1 MMSGSILSLTRSPN
15 SAGVSN
21 RIHGGTTDLRYFLF
35 FITTLI
41 LVTSLSCRRNNTE
54 YVTIALSEKFTTLD
68 TLTSAA
74 SASADDRVR
83 NLIFNT
89 LVRKNESFDYVG
101 ELANEITVS
110 PDGMT
115 VTFKLRDNVKFHNGK
130 AFTSADVKYTFDE
143 LFKSNSFKSKA
154 FFDTVPLGKSDA
166 ASEPNRAPA
175 ATPNGNAN
183 AAQKPAEE
191 PKTKSVA
198 HIVSLETPDPQ
209 TVVVTVTRPALKNQ
223 LLSNLV
229 AIPIIPEG
237 TVAQQKD
244 SPVGSGPF
252 KFVNNDQSQNILE
265 LAGNPEYWEGAPKIQ
280 KLRLKPVT
288 DANALQAELQT
299 GGVDIAPN
307 PSNLPTDSVRS
318 LSASPTLKVEQSDG
332 SNIQYLVFNTESPQL
347 NNVKIRQAIGYA
359 IDRQKIVSE
368 LLFDQAKVAHSILPE
383 QSWAYSPGTKYNY
396 DPAKAKQLLQEA
408 GYKNEPIV
416 FKYSSGNAYVNQ
428 YAQVIQSSLADV
440 GINIQ
445 IETLE
450 VNTIRTQLAQGQFQM
465 YTGIWIGGNQDPIF
479 LRDLFAT
486 SKIPGGTVACCN
498 RSRYSNPDLDK
509 MLEDAINSIDREASK
524 SLYVKSQEIV
534 SSELPLL
541 PLWYPANLVVANKRI
556 GNIKISG
563 SGDWSFVKDL
573 TVTP

>member
-1 MMSGSILSLTRSPN
+1 M
-15 SAGVSN
+15 
-21 RIHGGTTDLRYFLF
+21 
-35 FITTLI
+35 
-41 LVTSLSCRRNNTE
+41 
-54 YVTIALSEKFTTLD
+54 ALSEKFTTLD
-68 TLTSAA
+68 TLTSTASDSAA
-74 SASADDRVR
+74 DRVR

-101 ELANEITVS
+101 ELAKEITVS
-110 PDGMT
+110 PDGLT
-115 VTFKLRDNVKFHNGK
+115 VTFKLRDGVKFHNGQS
-130 AFTSADVKYTFDE
+130 FTSADVKYTFDE

-154 FFDTVPLGKSDA
+154 FFDTVPVAKGEA
-166 ASEPNRAPA
+166 APEAAKTPA
-175 ATPNGNAN
+175 NAANSNGNA
-183 AAQKPAEE
+183 KPAEE

-209 TVVVTVTRPALKNQ
+209 TVVITVTRPALKNQ

-237 TVAQQKD
+237 TIGQQKD
-244 SPVGSGPF
+244 QPVGSGPF
-252 KFVNNDQSQNILE
+252 KFTSFDASQNIVE
-265 LAGNPEYWEGAPKIQ
+265 LSSNPDYWEGAPKIQ
-280 KLRLKPVT
+280 KLRVKTVT
-288 DANALQAELQT
+288 DANSLQAELQT
-299 GGVDIAPN
+299 GGVDVAPN
-307 PSNLPTDSVRS
+307 PSNLPPDSVRS
-318 LSASPTLKVEQSDG
+318 LGSSPTLKVEQSDG
-332 SNIQYLVFNTESPQL
+332 SNIQYLVFNTQSPQL
-347 NNVKIRQAIGYA
+347 NNVKLRQAIGYA
-359 IDRQKIVSE
+359 VDRQKIVNE
-368 LLFDQAKVAHSILPE
+368 LLFNQAKVANSILPE
-383 QSWAYSPGTKYNY
+383 QSWAYVPGTQYTY

-479 LRDLFAT
+479 LRDLFT
-486 SKIPGGTVACCN
+486 TGHIPGGSVACCN
-498 RSRYSNPDLDK
+498 RSRYSNPELDK
-509 MLEDAINSIDREASK
+509 ILEDAVNATDRETAK
-524 SLYVKSQEIV
+524 SLYGKAQEIV
-534 SSELPLL
+534 SSELPLF

-556 GNIKISG
+556 GNIKVSG

-573 TVTP
+573 TVQ

>member
-1 MMSGSILSLTRSPN
+1 
-15 SAGVSN
+15 
-21 RIHGGTTDLRYFLF
+21 LRYFLF
-35 FITTLI
+35 LSFALVLTLTI
-41 LVTSLSCRRNNTE
+41 SCRRQNTE
-54 YVTIALSEKFTTLD
+54 FVTVALSEKFTTLD
-68 TLTSAA
+68 TLTSQASDSAA
-74 SASADDRVR
+74 DRVR

-101 ELANEITVS
+101 ELANDITVS
-110 PDGMT
+110 PDGLT

-154 FFDTVPLGKSDA
+154 FFDTVPIAKGENGSDT
-166 ASEPNRAPA
+166 PKPA
-175 ATPNGNAN
+175 ANSANNG
-183 AAQKPAEE
+183 QKPAEE
-191 PKTKSVA
+191 PKTKSVP

-209 TVVVTVTRPALKNQ
+209 TVVITVTRPALKNQ

-237 TVAQQKD
+237 TIAQQKD
-244 SPVGSGPF
+244 QPIGSGPF
-252 KFVNNDQSQNILE
+252 KFVSFDQSQNIVE
-265 LAGNPEYWEGAPKIQ
+265 LSGNPDYWEGAPQIQ
-280 KLRLKPVT
+280 KLRVKTVT
-288 DANALQAELQT
+288 DANSLQAELQT
-299 GGVDIAPN
+299 GGVDVAPN
-307 PSNLPTDSVRS
+307 PSNLPPDSVKS
-318 LSASPTLKVEQSDG
+318 LGASPTLKVEQSDG
-332 SNIQYLVFNTESPQL
+332 SNIQYLVFNTQSPQL
-347 NNVKIRQAIGYA
+347 NNVKLRQAIGYA
-359 IDRQKIVSE
+359 VDRQKIVTE
-368 LLFDQAKVAHSILPE
+368 LLFNQAKVANSILPE
-383 QSWAYSPGTKYNY
+383 QSWAYVPGTQYNY

-428 YAQVIQSSLADV
+428 YSQVIQSALADV

-479 LRDLFAT
+479 LRDLFT
-486 SKIPGGTVACCN
+486 TGKIPGGTVACCN
-498 RSRYSNPDLDK
+498 RSRYSNPELDK
-509 MLEDAINSIDREASK
+509 ILEDAVNATDRETAK
-524 SLYVKSQEIV
+524 ALYGKAQEIV
-534 SSELPLL
+534 SSELPLF

-563 SGDWSFVKDL
+563 SGDWSFIKDL
-573 TVTP
+573 TVSP